1 MEAWQVTLL
10 VAVIGAS
17 SGALTTIVSGI
28 VEKIRKKREKDDNT
42 QMILAKLNE
51 LESNISGVND
61 RLDGLENSQRITM
74 HDRISWLAT
83 KYCEKGEIKYSDY
96 QILKQMHEV
105 YHNDLHGNGFLDDIM
120 EDVAN
125 LKKVP

>member
-1 MEAWQVTLL
+1 
-10 VAVIGAS
+10 
-17 SGALTTIVSGI
+17 
-28 VEKIRKKREKDDNT
+28 
-42 QMILAKLNE
+42 MILAKLNE

>member
-28 VEKIRKKREKDDNT
+28 VEKKRKKREKDDNT

>member
-1 MEAWQVTLL
+1 MEVWQVTVL
-10 VAVIGAS
+10 VAVISAS
-17 SGALTTIVSGI
+17 SGALTAIASGF
-28 VEKIRKKREKDDNT
+28 VEKIRKKHEKDDNT

>member
-17 SGALTTIVSGI
+17 SGALTTIISGI